1 MTVEERVRS
10 VLETHGRLGSP
21 VAELGP
27 DDDLFRCGLTSHA
40 SINVMLGLED
50 EFDVEFPERL
60 LRKATFATV
69 GAMVAAVEELVG
81 ADVTESV

>member
-10 VLETHGRLGSP
+10 VLDAHGRLGTP
-21 VAELGP
+21 VDQLGS

-60 LRKATFATV
+60 LRKATFATI

-81 ADVTESV
+81 ADLAESV

>member
-10 VLETHGRLGSP
+10 VLDAQGRLGVP
-21 VAELGP
+21 VAGIGAE
-27 DDDLFRCGLTSHA
+27 DDLYRCGLTSHA

-60 LRKATFATV
+60 LRKSTFATIA
-69 GAMVAAVEELVG
+69 AMVAAVEELTA
-81 ADVTESV
+81 ADLAGSL